1 LTCSPSLFVHE
12 IYSIRVIVLLKKEE
26 SIFPTVEQC
35 LSCVQVCRDL
45 TSFYIPIYL
54 VRLDE
59 RDRQLIILA
68 GEELQVTITPNG
80 KWRFLA

>member
-1 LTCSPSLFVHE
+1 MIGSPSLSVYKIHSTK
-12 IYSIRVIVLLKKEE
+12 IIVILKKEW
-26 SIFPTVEQC
+26 SIFPTIEQC

-45 TSFYIPIYL
+45 TSLYIPIYL

-80 KWRFLA
+80 KWRFL

>member
-1 LTCSPSLFVHE
+1 L
-12 IYSIRVIVLLKKEE
+12 
-26 SIFPTVEQC
+26 
-35 LSCVQVCRDL
+35 
-45 TSFYIPIYL
+45 YIPIYL

>member
-1 LTCSPSLFVHE
+1 LIGSPSLSVYKIHSTK
-12 IYSIRVIVLLKKEE
+12 IIVLLKKEG
-26 SIFPTVEQC
+26 SIFPTIEQC

-45 TSFYIPIYL
+45 TSLYIPIYL

-80 KWRFLA
+80 KWRFL

>member
-1 LTCSPSLFVHE
+1 LIGSPSLSVYKIHSTK
-12 IYSIRVIVLLKKEE
+12 IIVILKKEG
-26 SIFPTVEQC
+26 SIFPTIEQC

-45 TSFYIPIYL
+45 TSLYIPIYL

-68 GEELQVTITPNG
+68 GEELQITITPNG
-80 KWRFLA
+80 KWRFL

>member
-1 LTCSPSLFVHE
+1 MIGSPSLSVYKIHSTK
-12 IYSIRVIVLLKKEE
+12 IIVILKKEG
-26 SIFPTVEQC
+26 SIFPTIEQC

-45 TSFYIPIYL
+45 TSLYIPIYL

-59 RDRQLIILA
+59 RDRQLIIFA

-80 KWRFLA
+80 KSRFL

>member
-1 LTCSPSLFVHE
+1 M
-12 IYSIRVIVLLKKEE
+12 KEE
-26 SIFPTVEQC
+26 SIFPTIEQC

-45 TSFYIPIYL
+45 TSLYIPIYL

-59 RDRQLIILA
+59 RDRQLIIFA

-80 KWRFLA
+80 KSRFL

>member
-1 LTCSPSLFVHE
+1 MICSPSLSVHK
-12 IYSIRVIVLLKKEE
+12 IHSTKAIVLLEKEGF
-26 SIFPTVEQC
+26 IFPTVEQC

>member
-1 LTCSPSLFVHE
+1 
-12 IYSIRVIVLLKKEE
+12 
-26 SIFPTVEQC
+26 
-35 LSCVQVCRDL
+35 
-45 TSFYIPIYL
+45 
-54 VRLDE
+54 LDE